1 MNKPIHTR
9 SLLTG
14 VFLGVLVVLCLG
26 AALRHGNQAGRFQLG
41 VGDGQKA
48 YVIDTVSG
56 QVWEKQDLN
65 QKEFFAPKAEE
76 SKF

>member
-1 MNKPIHTR
+1 MNKTIDTR

-14 VFLGVLVVLCLG
+14 LFMGILAVLCLG
-26 AALRHGNQAGRFQLG
+26 AALRHGNQPGRFQLG
-41 VGDGQKA
+41 VGDGQTA

-56 QVWEKQDLN
+56 QVWQKEDLK

-76 SKF
+76 GKF

>member
-1 MNKPIHTR
+1 
-9 SLLTG
+9 
-14 VFLGVLVVLCLG
+14 
-26 AALRHGNQAGRFQLG
+26 
-41 VGDGQKA
+41 VGDGQTA

-56 QVWEKQDLN
+56 QVWQKEDLK